1 MKKEIALIGN
11 PNSGKTSL
19 FNQLTGS
26 NQRVGNWP
34 GVTVEKK
41 SGWLKQD
48 KEILLQDLPG
58 IYSLSP
64 YSPDETV
71 ARHYLLQDQPD
82 MILNVLDATNLERN
96 LYLTL
101 QLVELGLPMVIALNM
116 NDQLVAAG
124 KSIQIDHLSHL
135 LGQPVVAISALKKTG
150 LTQLVK
156 VLRQPISAQSSLF
169 FPEYDPQLEAA
180 VAQVQEVLPDSLPE
194 RHKRFYALRC
204 LEGDAL
210 VMDQLD
216 LPEEA
221 VTIIQEIAS
230 ILEKIYQDEIDAI
243 LINQRYQAIERMATA
258 VQSQGETIAALSDR
272 IDQVVTNRWLGLPIF
287 ALVMWLVYFF
297 SIQTIGT
304 MGTDWVNDILFGEL
318 IPNWIQA
325 GLTTWGIEE
334 WLQALVLEG
343 IVAGCGAIL
352 GFVPQIFVLFF
363 CLGLLEDI
371 GYMSRVAFV
380 TDRLFRRFGLSGK
393 SFIPMLISTGCGVP
407 GVMAS
412 RTIENEADRKIT
424 IMTATFMPCSAKLPI
439 ISLVAGAFFPNNPWI
454 APSAYFLG
462 MGAIILSGIGL
473 KKTKQLSG
481 QASPFIMELP
491 NYHLPVLLNTI
502 RYASSKAWSFIKRAG
517 SIIFVTNLFIWFTS
531 SYNWSLESV
540 ETEASILASLGNLL
554 APLFSPLGFGNWRAS
569 IAALTGLLAKET
581 VISTFGVLYRLG
593 ETSESNPDLWTNLQA
608 DYTALSA
615 YSFLVFNLLC
625 APCFAAIGAIHREMG
640 QAKWTWIAIGYQTGL
655 AYLISFVIFQF
666 GLVLLYREPLSLSSY
681 LALAILVLLL
691 FFLFRRPQE
700 RVPYLT
706 VHSMPKGDASCRH
719 SS

>member
-135 LGQPVVAISALKKTG
+135 LGHPVVAISALKKTG

-156 VLRQPISAQSSLF
+156 ALRQPLSAQSSLF

-180 VAQVQEVLPDSLPE
+180 VVQVQEVLPDSLSE

-258 VQSQGETIAALSDR
+258 VQSQGETIVALSDR
-272 IDQVVTNRWLGLPIF
+272 IDRVVTNRWLGLPIF

-318 IPNWIQA
+318 VPNWVQA

-334 WLQALVLEG
+334 WLQALVLDG

-380 TDRLFRRFGLSGK
+380 MDRLFRRFGLSGK

-491 NYHLPVLLNTI
+491 NYHLPVLLNTV

-593 ETSESNPDLWTNLQA
+593 ETSESNPDLWTNLQS

-666 GLVLLYREPLSLSSY
+666 GQVLLYQEPLRLSSY
-681 LALAILVLLL
+681 LALAILAFLL

-700 RVPYLT
+700 QIPHLT